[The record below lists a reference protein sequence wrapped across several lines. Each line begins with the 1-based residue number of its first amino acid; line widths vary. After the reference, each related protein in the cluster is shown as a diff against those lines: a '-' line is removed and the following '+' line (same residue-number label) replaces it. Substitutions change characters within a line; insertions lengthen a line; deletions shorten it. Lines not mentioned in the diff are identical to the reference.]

1 VTARKAERLMN
12 LTICLLVAR
21 TFIPKD
27 RIRQAV
33 EGYHELTDEAFDRMF
48 DRDKEELRVLGIP
61 IELGT
66 IDKAFDD
73 EVGYRISRARFE
85 LPEISL
91 EADEAAVVGLAARV
105 WQHASLASAT
115 TQGLRKLR
123 AGGVDVDESALTILE
138 PQLATDE
145 PAFDG
150 VFSAVTSRTPIT
162 FTYRRSGDPETTTR
176 HLEPWGIVS
185 WHGHWYVIG
194 HDRDRSSERMFRVS
208 RIEGDVQPDGEP
220 HEYDVPTDLD
230 LRALASS
237 LAPPHPHSSARV
249 LVRQG
254 AGGGLRR
261 RAASSRPGDEGWT
274 EIELPYGSGS
284 SLAEELTSYGPDV
297 VVLEPTEIRDAVI
310 RRLTGLVEHA
320 AAASGAAS

>member
-73 EVGYRISRARFE
+73 EVGYRISRDRFE

-105 WQHASLASAT
+105 WQHASLATAT

-162 FTYRRSGDPETTTR
+162 FTYRRSGDPNTTER

-194 HDRDRSSERMFRVS
+194 HDRDRDSERMFRVS
-208 RIEGDVQPDGEP
+208 RIEGEVRTDGNP
-220 HEYDVPTDLD
+220 HEYDVPADLD

-249 LVRQG
+249 LVRHG
-254 AGGGLRR
+254 AGNGLRR
-261 RAASSRPGDEGWT
+261 RAASSRPGEEGWT

-310 RRLTGLVEHA
+310 RRLSGLVGQA
-320 AAASGAAS
+320 RSPSGATP